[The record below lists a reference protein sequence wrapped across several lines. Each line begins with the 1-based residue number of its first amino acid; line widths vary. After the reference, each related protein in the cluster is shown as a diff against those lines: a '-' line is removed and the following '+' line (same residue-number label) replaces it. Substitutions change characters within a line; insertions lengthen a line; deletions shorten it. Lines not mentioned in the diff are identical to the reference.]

1 MPRFCAHFSGNV
13 EYFAQVCTM
22 KISPDTVVS
31 VTYTL
36 TLDNGVIADEADA
49 QQPFMFI
56 HGIGQT
62 LPAFDDALNG
72 LAAGDAFQ
80 FSLTADQA
88 YGNPNADWLISIPR
102 SVFAGPDV
110 PEDIL
115 HLGAILPM
123 QDQSGNPIDGKVVE
137 INEET
142 VKMDF
147 NHPLAGEALHFKGT
161 VVEVRAASAEEL
173 DHGHVHG
180 PGGHHH

>member
-1 MPRFCAHFSGNV
+1 V

-22 KISPDTVVS
+22 KISPNTVVS

-36 TLDNGVIADEADA
+36 TLDNGAIADEADA

-88 YGNPNADWLISIPR
+88 YGNTNADWLISIPR
-102 SVFAGPDV
+102 SVFSGEDV
-110 PEDIL
+110 PADIL
-115 HLGAILPM
+115 HVGAILPM
-123 QDQSGNPIDGKVVE
+123 QDQSGNPMDGKVVE

-147 NHPLAGEALHFKGT
+147 NHPLAGEDLHFKGT